1 LTPLLLTADV
11 VGAAAAFLTVLV
23 IGGCLIGVVFYSLRS
38 FIAGARGKG
47 DQTVSIALVN
57 LFFGWTM
64 LGWLGCLIWAI
75 WYVTSSG
82 SPDSVLATTE

>member
-1 LTPLLLTADV
+1 
-11 VGAAAAFLTVLV
+11 LTVLV
-23 IGGCLIGVVFYSLRS
+23 IGGCLIGVLFYSLRS